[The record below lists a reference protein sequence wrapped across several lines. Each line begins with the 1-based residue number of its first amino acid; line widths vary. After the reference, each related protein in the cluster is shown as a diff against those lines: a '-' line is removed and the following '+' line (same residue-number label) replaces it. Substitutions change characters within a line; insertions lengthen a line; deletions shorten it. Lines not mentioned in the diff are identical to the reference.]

1 MPRSHGPATWTPFP
15 DALIPDNAPTN
26 VSMSRFNLFLFLSL
40 SSASIPFSA
49 DRSPVRIISLAPGIT
64 EILYRLELGGRIA
77 GVTKFSNFPPET
89 RNKPTVGG
97 FANPNVERIIALR
110 PDLVI
115 AVPNVGNRAPV
126 QTVERLGVPL
136 LVVQTRSL
144 EELYQ
149 AIDRIGTAT
158 GRPEQAGALV
168 KELQEEISFLAR
180 AVRQKSRPRV
190 LLTFSR
196 DPFIIAG
203 SSSFPGELIRLAG
216 GKVPAFGGSTRYPRI
231 GIEAVLE
238 WAPEVIL
245 EPEAK
250 EGNSGAKK
258 IDLLGSWERWSSIP
272 AVREKQVFGIDP
284 DLIFRP
290 GPRTPAGLR
299 QLIQILHPEVPVVE
313 ENGDRYPD

>member
-1 MPRSHGPATWTPFP
+1 MPRFTF
-15 DALIPDNAPTN
+15 
-26 VSMSRFNLFLFLSL
+26 VFFLSL
-40 SSASIPFSA
+40 FSVSFLCNGNLFSA
-49 DRSPVRIISLAPGIT
+49 DRSPERIVSLAPGIT
-64 EILYRLELGGRIA
+64 EILYRLDLGDRIA
-77 GVTKFSNFPPET
+77 GVTEFSNFPPET
-89 RNKPTVGG
+89 RNKPKVGG

-115 AVPNVGNRAPV
+115 AIPNVGNRAPV
-126 QTVERLGVPL
+126 ETVERLGVPIL
-136 LVVQTRSL
+136 IVETRSL

-158 GRPEQAGALV
+158 GRPDQAGALV
-168 KELQEEISFLAR
+168 KEIQEEISLLVR

-216 GKVPAFGGSTRYPRI
+216 GQVPLFGGKTRYPRI

-238 WAPEVIL
+238 YAPEVIL
-245 EPEAK
+245 EPETADMS
-250 EGNSGAKK
+250 SGVKK

-272 AVREKQVFGIDP
+272 AVREKQVFGIES

-290 GPRTPAGLR
+290 GPRTPAALR
-299 QLIQILHPEVPVVE
+299 QLIQILHPEVPAVK